1 MTFLSSQLRESAPY
15 LQDEGWDQTAQLLL
29 AAAAEI
35 ESLQTQLL
43 ETRPIDTAQR
53 VLPFDPHCA
62 QPFNSS
68 AALIP
73 GRPLNEQAL
82 AFVKNRKVA

>member
-15 LQDEGWDQTAQLLL
+15 LQDEGWEQTAQLLL

-35 ESLQTQLL
+35 ECLQTQLL
-43 ETRPIDTAQR
+43 ETKPIDTAQK
-53 VLPFDPHCA
+53 VLPFDPHCV

-68 AALIP
+68 AALIS
-73 GRPLNEQAL
+73 GQPLTDEAL
-82 AFVKNRKVA
+82 AFVKTRKVA